1 MKTERPPT
9 VLAGRYV
16 LEEPIGRNDAGIVW
30 RALDTVLDRTVA
42 VKLMLPDPSDSPD
55 FAERLFEAARV
66 VSCVHHPG
74 LVPLLDVGTQDGV
87 AYLVREHVEGESLSE
102 RLARDGWPDPR
113 EAASIATQV
122 RDALSAARAA
132 GLEHLDLKP
141 ENVMI
146 EAGGRVRVTDLGLA
160 ALVGARAHTA
170 ADGHDGF
177 LADLEEIAR
186 REPEVVPQ
194 PRERASWFRSWLLVP
209 AVVVLLGAVL
219 IAVGLSLGELQVGGP
234 LGVRLHR
241 HEEPPPPPVIVAL
254 PLTDVSAFD
263 PLPGDGTE
271 NDAGL
276 LYVIDGNPTTV
287 WKSENYFDGTMHKP
301 GVGVLL
307 DLGRPRTVTGFELRT
322 PAPGFHFEVLV
333 GNDPRSLVAHGG
345 PEFVAAPDIRGS
357 LTATVGRYVLVWIT
371 TVVPVPDGH
380 RAEIAD
386 LKVMGET

>member
-1 MKTERPPT
+1 VKTELPPT

-16 LEEPIGRNDAGIVW
+16 LEEPIGRNDAGVAW

-42 VKLMLPDPSDSPD
+42 VRLMLPDPSDPAD

-66 VSCVHHPG
+66 ASCVHHPG
-74 LVPLLDVGTQDGV
+74 LVPLLDVGTEDGV
-87 AYLVREHVEGESLSE
+87 AYLVREHVEGESLRE
-102 RLARDGWPDPR
+102 RLARDGMPDPR
-113 EAASIATQV
+113 EAASIAAQV

-160 ALVGARAHTA
+160 ALVGAGAQETA
-170 ADGHDGF
+170 DSHDGF
-177 LADLEEIAR
+177 LAELEEIAH

-194 PRERASWFRSWLLVP
+194 PRERTSWFRSWLLVP
-209 AVVVLLGAVL
+209 VVVVLLGAAL

-241 HEEPPPPPVIVAL
+241 HEEPPSPPAIVTL
-254 PLTDVSAFD
+254 QVTGVSSFD
-263 PLPGDGTE
+263 PFGDNVE
-271 NDAGL
+271 NDGGL
-276 LYVIDGNPTTV
+276 AFVIDGALPTV
-287 WKSENYFDGTMHKP
+287 WKSENYFDGTMHKR

-322 PAPGFHFEVLV
+322 PAPGFRFEVLV
-333 GNDPRSLVAHGG
+333 GNDPRSLVARGG
-345 PEFVAAPDIRGS
+345 PEFVAAQDIRGS
-357 LTATVGRYVLVWIT
+357 LTPTSGRYVLVWIT

-386 LKVMGET
+386 LKVTGET